1 MQIKPKRQ
9 EQRSKR
15 WDVLLLFTVVIAIF
29 ALIILFYSKKE
40 KDVDPEYPKTIMKI
54 DDISVI
60 DVNLNGK
67 KAYSLTNKE
76 NKYYLNGD
84 KALNADKSEL
94 ICRLTSNIE
103 VEGHVDQSN
112 LSLSE
117 TGLDAP
123 HIVLDIHRIG
133 SETIHLFIGN
143 KIPLADNYYFKLN
156 SDNEIYEI
164 NNGYEDIFNI
174 DPLLL
179 LDSDSLGIARNL
191 IKSINIQN
199 PNGEFEIILQDS
211 KNKRVTGYINK
222 PIHYPADSDKVNAII
237 NSLINIDLALPI
249 ADSNDLDQYGF
260 DSINAT
266 KINVELY
273 TSDNQDS
280 NTDNVEIVLGNS
292 NDEFYVFALYNNRV
306 YKISSIAVQSIMG
319 CNIDT
324 LLSKKI
330 FNLSTQDLDSLM
342 NIKDSFGDK
351 VHLYSIMHENDGELA
366 IYNNDEPFDKDAFV
380 DNIKTMLSLEL
391 DGFEKSVDTKN
402 LKLIRQIEFAKKNET
417 HTVSFYEK
425 DEYNL
430 WVSIDGVC
438 IGYCIKQ
445 NLNQILFPER

>member
-9 EQRSKR
+9 EQRGKR
-15 WDVLLLFTVVIAIF
+15 WDILLLFAVVIAIF

-40 KDVDPEYPKTIMKI
+40 KDIAPEYPKTIMKI
-54 DDISVI
+54 DDISAI

-67 KAYSLTNKE
+67 KVYSLTNKQ
-76 NKYYLNGD
+76 NTFYLNGE

-94 ICRLTSNIE
+94 IGRLTSNIT
-103 VEGHVDQSN
+103 VEGYVDQSN
-112 LSLSE
+112 LSLRDA
-117 TGLDAP
+117 GLDTP
-123 HIVLDIHRIG
+123 HIVVDIHRIG
-133 SETIHLFIGN
+133 GETVHLHIGN
-143 KIPLADNYYFKLN
+143 KIPLSDNYYFKLN

-164 NNGYEDIFNI
+164 NNGYEDLFNI

-179 LDSDSLGIARNL
+179 LDSDNLGIARNL
-191 IKSINIQN
+191 IKSINIHN
-199 PNGEFEIILQDS
+199 PNGEVEIMLKDS
-211 KNKRVTGYINK
+211 KNKRVAGYINK
-222 PIHYPADSDKVNAII
+222 PIHYPADSDKVNAIV

-249 ADSNDLDQYGF
+249 EDSNDLDKYGF
-260 DSINAT
+260 DSKNAT

-273 TSDNQDS
+273 SSDNQS
-280 NTDNVEIVLGNS
+280 TKTYNVGIMLGNTI
-292 NDEFYVFALYNNRV
+292 DEFYVFALYNNRV
-306 YKISSIAVQSIMG
+306 YKISSIAVQSIIG

-324 LLSKKI
+324 LLSRKI

-342 NIKDSFGDK
+342 NIKDSYGDK
-351 VHLYSIMHENDGELA
+351 VHLYSIIHSKNGELA

-391 DGFEKSVDTKN
+391 DGFEKSVDTKA

-445 NLNQILFPER
+445 NLNQILFPDR

>member
-15 WDVLLLFTVVIAIF
+15 WDILLLFTVVIAIF

-40 KDVDPEYPKTIMKI
+40 KDIVPEYPKTIMKI
-54 DDISVI
+54 DDISAI

-67 KAYSLTNKE
+67 KAYSLTNKQ
-76 NKYYLNGD
+76 NTYYLNGD

-94 ICRLTSNIE
+94 IGRLTSNIE
-103 VEGHVDQSN
+103 VEDHVDKSN

-117 TGLDAP
+117 AGLEAP
-123 HIVLDIHRIG
+123 HIVLDIHRTG
-133 SETIHLFIGN
+133 GETVHLFIGN
-143 KIPLADNYYFKLN
+143 MIPLSDNYYFKLN

-164 NNGYEDIFNI
+164 NNGYEDLFNI

-179 LDSDSLGIARNL
+179 LDSDSLGISRNI

-199 PNGEFEIILQDS
+199 PNGEFEIILKDS
-211 KNKRVTGYINK
+211 NNKRVTGYINK

-249 ADSNDLDQYGF
+249 SDSNDLDQYGF
-260 DSINAT
+260 DSKNAT

-273 TSDNQDS
+273 ASDNQNS
-280 NTDNVEIVLGNS
+280 KANNIKLVLGNS
-292 NDEFYVFALYNNRV
+292 HDEFYVFALYDNRV
-306 YKISSIAVQSIMG
+306 YNISSIAVQSIMG

-342 NIKDSFGDK
+342 NIKDNYGDK

-391 DGFEKSVDTKN
+391 DGFEKSVDTKA

-438 IGYCIKQ
+438 MGYCIKQ
-445 NLNQILFPER
+445 NLNQILFPEG